1 MAEGLHPIF
10 LLEEAVKMIG
20 LVDAHGHSLIPNN
33 VLYSW
38 AVMGLLIFFGWL
50 ATKNISMVPRGVQ
63 NFFEFLIGSL
73 EDFVVTNMGEDGR
86 KVFPV
91 LATLFIYIFCCN
103 VSGLIPGGDSPT
115 ANINTNAS
123 MAVFVFLYY
132 NYWGIRRHG
141 IKYIKHFMGPYW
153 WLAPIMFPIEIVSH
167 LARPLSL
174 TLRLFGNI
182 MGEDIVL
189 ALLFILAPVVST
201 LPMYF
206 LFLLADFIQAFVFF
220 MLSML
225 YLKGAFEEAH

>member
-10 LLEEAVKMIG
+10 LLEEAVKAIG
-20 LVDAHGHSLIPNN
+20 LVDAHGHALIPNN

-38 AVMGLLIFFGWL
+38 AIIGLLVFFGWL
-50 ATKNISMVPRGVQ
+50 ATRKISLIPRGAQ

-73 EDFVVTNMGEDGR
+73 EDFVVTNMGEEGR

-103 VSGLIPGGDSPT
+103 VCGLIPGGDSPT

-123 MAVFVFLYY
+123 MAIFVFLYY
-132 NYWGIRRHG
+132 NYWGIRKHG